1 MRTDHCSAAR
11 WALAPWA
18 AKRSGWASRC
28 RSFQRLSI
36 SDRSCANRC
45 GRPKSS
51 KSLLCRFTLD
61 AETFAAAAA
70 VTFVR
75 VVEAEALV
83 EAFAHEVQ
91 LRAVDVGEAF
101 GVHQELDAMVLEH
114 HVLGRH
120 IVDVLELVRQARAA
134 RGLDAEAHAHALTP
148 FRKVACHV
156 PRRG

>member
-11 WALAPWA
+11 CALGPWA

-28 RSFQRLSI
+28 KSFQRASI
-36 SDRSCANRC
+36 SERSCANRC

-75 VVEAEALV
+75 IVEAEAFV

-101 GVHQELDAMVLEH
+101 RVDQQLHAVVLEDD
-114 HVLGRH
+114 VLG
-120 IVDVLELVRQARAA
+120 
-134 RGLDAEAHAHALTP
+134 
-148 FRKVACHV
+148 
-156 PRRG
+156 